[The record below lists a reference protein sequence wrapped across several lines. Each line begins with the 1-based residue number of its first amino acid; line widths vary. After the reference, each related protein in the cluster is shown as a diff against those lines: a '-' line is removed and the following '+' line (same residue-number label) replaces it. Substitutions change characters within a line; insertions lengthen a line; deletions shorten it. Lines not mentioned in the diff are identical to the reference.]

1 MTAWLLLFASSIA
14 WVFVQAFQSRNV
26 NSGQYA
32 WAAGGSFLIGTLQ
45 VYVLSTVVG
54 PGASL
59 FHTLTY
65 CSGGAVGVVSAMW
78 VHKCLLQHKPKG

>member
-1 MTAWLLLFASSIA
+1 MLAWLTLFASSVA

-45 VYVLSTVVG
+45 VFVLSHVVG
-54 PGASL
+54 AQGSL
-59 FHTLTY
+59 LHTLVY
-65 CSGGAVGVVSAMW
+65 CSGGAIGVVLAMW
-78 VHKCLLQHKPKG
+78 THRRFLSKK